1 MLFSNDRTNK
11 SVERSRTSVIYAMF
25 ACMGGDIIIVTAGEA
40 KNPHRDLPAAAR
52 FMYMAPIGFYV
63 LLTFVLGFN
72 INYFNK
78 DLFHIWANDN
88 ENISHSPFVIVMK
101 HTSVKVLPNF
111 LNACFLFSA
120 YSAALV
126 LTRV

>member
-1 MLFSNDRTNK
+1 M
-11 SVERSRTSVIYAMF
+11 IYAMF
-25 ACMGGDIIIVTAGEA
+25 YCMGGDIIIVTAGEA

-63 LLTFVLGFN
+63 LLSFVLGFN

-88 ENISHSPFVIVMK
+88 ENISHSPFIIVMK

-126 LTRV
+126 LTRL